1 METRKK
7 RNVRRKGMAAGVATV
22 LAVSLLTACGANSN
36 DGGEAS
42 GSSSSS
48 SGGKAAQPVKFSAMV
63 PFFAAQPPATD
74 DSNPAFKALEDKT
87 GVKLDV
93 TFVPGSAY
101 DDKVNVTLASGN
113 LPQAIVVTN
122 NKNSSVINA
131 IRSGAFWEVGPYIK
145 DFPNLQKYWNDQI
158 ATNISVDGKIYGIY
172 RERPVARKGFL
183 FRQDWLDNLGLQ
195 QPKTVDDIYNIAKA
209 FTTDDPD
216 KNGKND
222 TFGLALS
229 SDGLASDTMIDLVT
243 ALGSFNKWGIQDGK
257 ATPDFMTPEYMEAL
271 KLLKKMYDEKLINQD
286 FGAIKG
292 TKVRD
297 FINQGK
303 AGMVTGSI
311 DDANSQFTSLYKL
324 IPDAKI
330 GFVAGLEGPKGVKLP
345 ANSGY
350 YGEFMFPKSSVKSEA
365 DLKNILS
372 YFDKVLDPEVEK
384 LFDFGVEGVHSKV
397 ENGNPV
403 ITNQELFANQV
414 ADLGQ
419 LRIAP
424 SDLTWPTEND
434 VMKKVKQM
442 YKEQAPNAV
451 PNVTEPFLSP
461 TQAERGTDLDTI
473 INDASIKFIMGS
485 IDEAGFAKATEE
497 WRKQGGDKMIDE
509 FTQEYNKAQNK

>member
-1 METRKK
+1 MKKRKK
-7 RNVRRKGMAAGVATV
+7 LYNWRKAGAAGIATAIV
-22 LAVSLLTACGANSN
+22 IASLSACGGNS
-36 DGGEAS
+36 DKKGQAS
-42 GSSSSS
+42 NSS
-48 SGGKAAQPVKFSAMV
+48 QPEQNVKFSIMV

-74 DSNPAFKALEDKT
+74 SSNPAFKALEDLT
-87 GVKLDV
+87 GAQLDV

-113 LPQAIVVTN
+113 LPQALVVTN
-122 NKNSSVINA
+122 TKNSAVINA
-131 IRSGAFWEVGPYIK
+131 IHSGAFWEVGPYIK
-145 DFPNLQKYWNDQI
+145 DYANLQKYWKDPI
-158 ATNISVDGKIYGIY
+158 ANNISVDGKIYGIY

-209 FTTDDPD
+209 FTLNDPD
-216 KNGKND
+216 KNGKDD
-222 TFGLALS
+222 TFGMALS
-229 SDGLASDTMIDLVT
+229 SDGLANDTMIDLVT
-243 ALGSFNKWGIQDGK
+243 ALGGFNKFGIKDGK
-257 ATPDFMTPEYMEAL
+257 VTPYFMTSEYTEAL
-271 KLLKKMYDEKLINQD
+271 KLLKKMYDENLINKD

-330 GFVAGLEGPKGVKLP
+330 DFVAGLEGPNGVRLP

-350 YGEFMFPKSSVKSEA
+350 YGQFMFPKSSVKTEA

-372 YFDKVLDPEVEK
+372 YFDKVLNPDVEK
-384 LFDFGVEGVHSKV
+384 LFDFGVEGVHHKV

-403 ITNQELFANQV
+403 ISNQELYGNQV

-442 YKEQAPNAV
+442 YKDRAPNAV
-451 PNVTEPFLSP
+451 PNITEPFLSP
-461 TQAERGTDLDTI
+461 TQAERGTDLDTF
-473 INDASIKFIMGS
+473 INDASIKFIMGA
-485 IDEAGFAKATEE
+485 IDEAGFTKATDE

-509 FTQEYNKAQNK
+509 YTQEYNNVQSK

>member
-1 METRKK
+1 MEKRKK
-7 RNVRRKGMAAGVATV
+7 LYNWRKAGAAGIAT
-22 LAVSLLTACGANSN
+22 AIAIASLTACGGNSDKN
-36 DGGEAS
+36 EQAS
-42 GSSSSS
+42 NSSLPE
-48 SGGKAAQPVKFSAMV
+48 QNVKFSIMV

-74 DSNPAFKALEDKT
+74 SSNPAFKALEDLT
-87 GVKLDV
+87 GAQLDV
-93 TFVPGSAY
+93 AFVPGSAY

-113 LPQAIVVTN
+113 LPQALVVTN
-122 NKNSSVINA
+122 TKNSAVINA
-131 IRSGAFWEVGPYIK
+131 IRSGAFWEVGPYVK
-145 DFPNLQKYWNDQI
+145 DYPNLQKYWKDPI
-158 ATNISVDGKIYGIY
+158 ANNVSVDGKIYGIY

-209 FTTDDPD
+209 FTLNDPD
-216 KNGKND
+216 KNGKDD

-229 SDGLASDTMIDLVT
+229 SDGLVNDTMIDLVT
-243 ALGSFNKWGIQDGK
+243 ALGGFNKFGIKDGK
-257 ATPDFMTPEYMEAL
+257 VTPYFMTPEYTEAL
-271 KLLKKMYDEKLINQD
+271 KLLKKMYDEKLVNKD

-303 AGMVTGSI
+303 AGMVNGSI

-324 IPDAKI
+324 IPEAKI
-330 GFVAGLEGPKGVKLP
+330 DFVAGLEGPNGVKLP

-350 YGEFMFPKSSVKSEA
+350 YGQFMFPKSSVKTEA

-372 YFDKVLDPEVEK
+372 YFDKVLNLDVEK
-384 LFDFGVEGVHSKV
+384 LFDFGVEGVHHKV

-403 ITNQELFANQV
+403 ISNQELYSNQV

-442 YKEQAPNAV
+442 YKDQAPNAV
-451 PNVTEPFLSP
+451 TDVTEPFLSP

-473 INDASIKFIMGS
+473 IYDASIKFIMGT
-485 IDEAGFAKATEE
+485 IDEAEFTKATDE

-509 FTQEYNKAQNK
+509 FTQEYNKVQSK